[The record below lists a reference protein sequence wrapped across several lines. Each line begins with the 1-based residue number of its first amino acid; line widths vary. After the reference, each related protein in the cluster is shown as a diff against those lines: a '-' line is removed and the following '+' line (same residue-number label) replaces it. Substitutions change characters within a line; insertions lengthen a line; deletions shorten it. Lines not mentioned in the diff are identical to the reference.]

1 MPDTQ
6 SPTAAGATVAIKEM
20 TVAQAIRTALHE
32 EMAADDRVIVM
43 GEDVGYHGGIFQ
55 VTEGLI
61 DEFGPGRMIDTP
73 ISEIGVAAA
82 AVGAAVGGLRPVLE
96 IMFNDFMT
104 LSIDQ
109 LVNEAAKMR
118 YMTGGQIKV
127 PLTVRTTCGTAR
139 SAAAHHSQ
147 SLYAWL
153 CHVPGLKVL
162 FPSTPQDSYSLMRS
176 AIADDSTVVVFED
189 KSLYA
194 TKGPVD
200 CGLTVP
206 IGQARVHREGKD
218 VTVIATGRYVRAS
231 LEIAAELSGI
241 DVEVVEPRT
250 LAPLDVRTL
259 VESVRKTR
267 RAVVVDGGVRSYGI
281 TAEIAATL
289 YAEAFDQLD
298 APIERVGGREVV
310 IPFSPSLE
318 TAAVPATADI
328 RLAIDRVAS
337 A

>member
-1 MPDTQ
+1 MSTPEVQ
-6 SPTAAGATVAIKEM
+6 SAAATETTAELTVAH
-20 TVAQAIRTALHE
+20 AIRAALRD
-32 EMAADDRVIVM
+32 EMAADERVIVL
-43 GEDVGYHGGIFQ
+43 GEDVGHHGGIFQ
-55 VTEGLI
+55 VTEGLLG
-61 DEFGPGRMIDTP
+61 EFGSDRVIDTP

-104 LSIDQ
+104 LSVDQ

-118 YMTGGQIKV
+118 YMTGGQITV

-153 CHVPGLKVL
+153 CHVPGLKVV
-162 FPSTPQDSYSLMRS
+162 FPSTAQDSYSLTRAAM
-176 AIADDSTVVVFED
+176 ADDSTVVLFED

-194 TKGPVD
+194 TKGTVD
-200 CGLTVP
+200 FTVEVP
-206 IGQARVHREGKD
+206 IGAARVHRTGTD
-218 VTVIATGRYVRAS
+218 VTVIATGRYVSAA
-231 LEIAAELSGI
+231 LELADDIAGI

-267 RAVVVDGGVRSYGI
+267 RAVVVDGGVRSFGI
-281 TAEIAATL
+281 SAEIAATL
-289 YAEAFDQLD
+289 YAEAFDHLD

-310 IPFSPSLE
+310 IPFSPPLE
-318 TAAVPATADI
+318 AAAIPAAADI
-328 RLAIDRVAS
+328 RSAIERVAS

>member
-1 MPDTQ
+1 MSTPELQT
-6 SPTAAGATVAIKEM
+6 STAVAVSELTM
-20 TVAQAIRTALHE
+20 AQAIRSALRDE
-32 EMAADDRVIVM
+32 LAADERVIVL
-43 GEDVGYHGGIFQ
+43 GEDVGHHGGIFG
-55 VTEGLI
+55 VTEGLL
-61 DEFGPGRMIDTP
+61 DEFGRDRLIDTP
-73 ISEIGVAAA
+73 ISELGVAAA

-118 YMTGGQIKV
+118 YMTGGQLKV

-153 CHVPGLKVL
+153 CHVPGLKVV
-162 FPSTPQDSYSLMRS
+162 FPSTAQDSYSLTRA
-176 AIADDSTVVVFED
+176 AIADDSTVVLFED

-194 TKGPVD
+194 TKGAVD
-200 CGLTVP
+200 TTVTVP
-206 IGQARVHREGKD
+206 IGEARLHREGRD
-218 VTVIATGRYVRAS
+218 VTVIATGRYVRAA
-231 LEIAAELSGI
+231 LELAAELP
-241 DVEVVEPRT
+241 DVDLEVVEPRT

-267 RAVVVDGGVRSYGI
+267 RAVVVDGGVRSFGI

-310 IPFSPSLE
+310 IPFSPPLE
-318 TAAVPATADI
+318 AASIPAAADI
-328 RLAIDRVAS
+328 RAAVERVAR